1 MEDYDTFVQ
10 IRLSHLRKREEEKE
24 KPLPSSSLIRFYGK
38 PVLPPLLS
46 EEQREEM
53 QRHREAAQKAAVHR
67 KVKDDPRMTHVQ
79 TILHSVHLR
88 TTPTLEELLQ
98 ESEIY
103 TTSSYLHKIND
114 GSGSPSSH
122 FQGTK
127 DDVSLSSPPN
137 RKENNDVALPPFTST
152 AYSAFLATS
161 VTPRQ
166 EGCHMDPCYS
176 QNGSQ
181 PSSFNGVSHLSLGYV
196 TYENVENATGVTV
209 GIDSGRESNGFVTSK
224 GADSMNG
231 YFLHNTSNTIAKMP
245 DIISYPPIDGEELER
260 SGLESSFCKDF
271 EDVED
276 ICGTTLQEDSV
287 ICESSEGEKS
297 ESWLENS
304 TEDEANI
311 SVSTLLDLDK
321 DQTLDRVEGHS
332 GFSDNPESSQT
343 SCPHLCPA
351 KEEHL
356 KDDHTD
362 TEQADIHG
370 DEEESSEEPYRLSLQ
385 ALLKKS
391 QEYRRRQR
399 MLRNQA
405 KNSKIKERTQEQPKA
420 RTEEPSL
427 SDKEN
432 DEFPLKGS
440 VTAEGKKTKES
451 RGNIIQSV
459 EMSPKKSWDN
469 DGRIESEEKTVS
481 TTSTGDENIKEMT
494 GVEEET
500 TLRNN
505 KLNISPELMTEFKEI
520 SAFARQQPMSTET
533 SPVQEAFSLTTSPS
547 DFHRGGGKYKTILA
561 PHFCR
566 SPVRCK
572 SSVQDKIALD
582 ETGLLNT
589 GLNKNLSVEGFNFG
603 PQNIHTTVSS
613 KVNVMNEGDLAGVS
627 TMSSQH
633 IDQLESNLSG
643 LKVLISDLE
652 STLTENFRNQG
663 LNGSKQTQS
672 NDEDS
677 NEDSNDAEQNQNE
690 LLRRQSLNNSKNSHE
705 DSGSDPSINYM
716 DDGPVIKQRKGT
728 EEVNLS
734 ELRLVKTLVTERGK
748 EKCSTNDRL
757 TKSYRHHGGSIK
769 QQPTAKCLL
778 SAAQRLRI
786 PDIFRNVASEAA
798 APSNVSVLSDTSNHP
813 VDRRNEAAE
822 GSHNSTC
829 SPSLNQ
835 SYDVDAPSGLWL
847 LEGSGSDFGTIGH
860 LFEEKHLTPESES
873 EGQSGIS
880 KVKRR
885 LLMHMTEDKQDRSA
899 DVFRGADSVVR
910 PNSSTP
916 RAAMGWSA
924 DHKSVNDRQEQL
936 KQAHAAQVRA
946 LQDQHRRQ
954 QEELLQALAERFRLL
969 QSVSFPCS
977 MSSSRLGDTLTFT
990 SISQPSSTLSERC
1003 RPLLLSAVKGF
1014 LTRRLLRTEKVAQL
1028 VRTVRDTQQ
1037 LLQALQQQ
1045 QSPGRGEFSSRQDLL
1060 LQERAA
1066 LQLRAARYEVNDIFF
1081 SLSTGERMQLISWDR
1096 ELAMEREH
1104 RRQSGNTGHPRGK
1117 SSLSAATQKSL
1128 ERKKEMM
1135 MQKKAAAK
1143 NRTRTGHTA
1152 ESSAKQPLEK
1162 KRGQFKANPQ
1172 RVPKSTYSSR
1182 PR

>member
-1 MEDYDTFVQ
+1 
-10 IRLSHLRKREEEKE
+10 
-24 KPLPSSSLIRFYGK
+24 
-38 PVLPPLLS
+38 
-46 EEQREEM
+46 
-53 QRHREAAQKAAVHR
+53 
-67 KVKDDPRMTHVQ
+67 
-79 TILHSVHLR
+79 
-88 TTPTLEELLQ
+88 
-98 ESEIY
+98 
-103 TTSSYLHKIND
+103 
-114 GSGSPSSH
+114 
-122 FQGTK
+122 
-127 DDVSLSSPPN
+127 
-137 RKENNDVALPPFTST
+137 
-152 AYSAFLATS
+152 
-161 VTPRQ
+161 
-166 EGCHMDPCYS
+166 
-176 QNGSQ
+176 
-181 PSSFNGVSHLSLGYV
+181 
-196 TYENVENATGVTV
+196 
-209 GIDSGRESNGFVTSK
+209 
-224 GADSMNG
+224 
-231 YFLHNTSNTIAKMP
+231 
-245 DIISYPPIDGEELER
+245 
-260 SGLESSFCKDF
+260 
-271 EDVED
+271 
-276 ICGTTLQEDSV
+276 
-287 ICESSEGEKS
+287 
-297 ESWLENS
+297 
-304 TEDEANI
+304 
-311 SVSTLLDLDK
+311 
-321 DQTLDRVEGHS
+321 
-332 GFSDNPESSQT
+332 
-343 SCPHLCPA
+343 
-351 KEEHL
+351 
-356 KDDHTD
+356 
-362 TEQADIHG
+362 
-370 DEEESSEEPYRLSLQ
+370 
-385 ALLKKS
+385 
-391 QEYRRRQR
+391 
-399 MLRNQA
+399 
-405 KNSKIKERTQEQPKA
+405 
-420 RTEEPSL
+420 
-427 SDKEN
+427 
-432 DEFPLKGS
+432 
-440 VTAEGKKTKES
+440 
-451 RGNIIQSV
+451 
-459 EMSPKKSWDN
+459 MSPKKSWDN

-547 DFHRGGGKYKTILA
+547 DFHRGGGKYKTIPA

-572 SSVQDKIALD
+572 SSVQDKIAVD

-672 NDEDS
+672 ND
-677 NEDSNDAEQNQNE
+677 EDSNDAEQNQNE

-954 QEELLQALAERFRLL
+954 QEELLQ
-969 QSVSFPCS
+969 
-977 MSSSRLGDTLTFT
+977 
-990 SISQPSSTLSERC
+990 PSSTLSERC